1 MLKIIK
7 DKDPIWDTD
16 KFDVILIG
24 TSIYNQL
31 NGGFQSKMKYK
42 YPMVDEKNR
51 ETKYADFSKL
61 GTRITINNTPIISL
75 MYICGYPRPNI
86 DTVDY
91 DSLTKCLLTANAEF
105 RGKKVMATILGSSQF
120 DGNGD
125 KDKCL
130 KIIEDST
137 KDLDITL
144 YDYEQKKRADEIR
157 EQKMYLK
164 SLQYTDIEKY
174 NKLKNVFDLY
184 LKKLYLNGYKNSEKR
199 KNHCTRK

>member
-7 DKDPIWDTD
+7 DKDPIWETD

-42 YPMVDEKNR
+42 YPIVDEKNR

-61 GTRITINNTPIISL
+61 GTRITINDTPIISL

-105 RGKKVMATILGSSQF
+105 RGKKIMATIIGSSQF

-130 KIIEDST
+130 KIIKDST

-184 LKKLYLNGYKNSEKR
+184 LKKLYLNG
-199 KNHCTRK
+199 

>member
-42 YPMVDEKNR
+42 YPIVDEKNR

-61 GTRITINNTPIISL
+61 GTRITINDTPIISL

-157 EQKMYLK
+157 GQKMYLK

-184 LKKLYLNGYKNSEKR
+184 LKKLYLNG
-199 KNHCTRK
+199 

>member
-7 DKDPIWDTD
+7 DKDPIWETD

-42 YPMVDEKNR
+42 YPIVDEKNR

-130 KIIEDST
+130 KIIKDST

-174 NKLKNVFDLY
+174 NKLKDVFDLY
-184 LKKLYLNGYKNSEKR
+184 LKKLYLNG
-199 KNHCTRK
+199 

>member
-31 NGGFQSKMKYK
+31 NGGFQSKIKYK
-42 YPMVDEKNR
+42 YPIVDEKNR

-61 GTRITINNTPIISL
+61 GTRITINDTPIISL

-105 RGKKVMATILGSSQF
+105 RGKKIMATIIGSSQF

-130 KIIEDST
+130 KIIKDST

-144 YDYEQKKRADEIR
+144 YDYEQKKRIDEIR

-184 LKKLYLNGYKNSEKR
+184 LKKLYLNG
-199 KNHCTRK
+199 

>member
-42 YPMVDEKNR
+42 YPIVDEKNR

-61 GTRITINNTPIISL
+61 GTRITINDKPIISL

-130 KIIEDST
+130 KIIEDTT

-184 LKKLYLNGYKNSEKR
+184 LKKLYLNG
-199 KNHCTRK
+199 

>member
-7 DKDPIWDTD
+7 DKDPIWETD
-16 KFDVILIG
+16 NFDVILIG

-31 NGGFQSKMKYK
+31 NGGFQSKIKYK
-42 YPMVDEKNR
+42 YPIVDEKNR

-61 GTRITINNTPIISL
+61 GTRITINDTPIISL

-105 RGKKVMATILGSSQF
+105 RGKKIMATIIGSSQF

-130 KIIEDST
+130 KIIKDST

-144 YDYEQKKRADEIR
+144 YDYEQKKRIDEIR

-184 LKKLYLNGYKNSEKR
+184 LKKLYLNG
-199 KNHCTRK
+199 

>member
-7 DKDPIWDTD
+7 DKDPIWETD

-61 GTRITINNTPIISL
+61 GTRITINDTPVISL

-157 EQKMYLK
+157 EQKMYIK

-184 LKKLYLNGYKNSEKR
+184 LKKLYLNG
-199 KNHCTRK
+199 

>member
-7 DKDPIWDTD
+7 DKDPIWETD
-16 KFDVILIG
+16 NFDVILIG

-31 NGGFQSKMKYK
+31 NGGFQSKIKYK
-42 YPMVDEKNR
+42 YPIVDEKNR

-61 GTRITINNTPIISL
+61 GTRITINDTPIISL

-86 DTVDY
+86 DTVNY

-130 KIIEDST
+130 KIIEDTT

-184 LKKLYLNGYKNSEKR
+184 LKKLYLNG
-199 KNHCTRK
+199 

>member
-7 DKDPIWDTD
+7 DKDPIWETD

-61 GTRITINNTPIISL
+61 GTRITINDTPIISL

-130 KIIEDST
+130 KIIEDTT

-144 YDYEQKKRADEIR
+144 YDYDQKKRADEIR

-184 LKKLYLNGYKNSEKR
+184 LKKLYLNG
-199 KNHCTRK
+199 

>member
-7 DKDPIWDTD
+7 DKDPIWETD

-42 YPMVDEKNR
+42 YPIVDEKNR

-61 GTRITINNTPIISL
+61 GTRITINDTPIISL

-105 RGKKVMATILGSSQF
+105 RGKKVMATIIGSSQF

-130 KIIEDST
+130 KIIEDTT

-174 NKLKNVFDLY
+174 NKLKDVFDLY
-184 LKKLYLNGYKNSEKR
+184 LKKLYLNG
-199 KNHCTRK
+199 

>member
-1 MLKIIK
+1 MLKIVK
-7 DKDPIWDTD
+7 DKDPIWETEN
-16 KFDVILIG
+16 FDVILIG

-31 NGGFQSKMKYK
+31 NGGFQSKIKYK
-42 YPMVDEKNR
+42 YPIVDEKNR

-61 GTRITINNTPIISL
+61 GTRITINDTPIISL

-105 RGKKVMATILGSSQF
+105 RGKKIMATIIGSSQF

-130 KIIEDST
+130 KIIKDST

-144 YDYEQKKRADEIR
+144 YDYEQKKRIDEIR

-184 LKKLYLNGYKNSEKR
+184 LKKLYLNG
-199 KNHCTRK
+199 

>member
-7 DKDPIWDTD
+7 DKDPIWETD
-16 KFDVILIG
+16 NFDVILIG

-31 NGGFQSKMKYK
+31 NGGFQSKIKYK
-42 YPMVDEKNR
+42 YPIVDEKNR

-61 GTRITINNTPIISL
+61 GTRITINDTPIISL

-91 DSLTKCLLTANAEF
+91 DSLTKCLLTANADF
-105 RGKKVMATILGSSQF
+105 RGKKIMTTIIGSSQF

-130 KIIEDST
+130 KIIKDST

-144 YDYEQKKRADEIR
+144 YDYEQKKRIDEIR

-184 LKKLYLNGYKNSEKR
+184 LKKLYLNG
-199 KNHCTRK
+199 

>member
-7 DKDPIWDTD
+7 DKDPIWETD

-31 NGGFQSKMKYK
+31 NGGFQSKIKYK
-42 YPMVDEKNR
+42 YPIVDEKNR

-61 GTRITINNTPIISL
+61 GTRITINDTPTISL

-105 RGKKVMATILGSSQF
+105 RGKKVLTTILGSSQF

-130 KIIEDST
+130 KIIKDST

-174 NKLKNVFDLY
+174 NKLKDVFDLY
-184 LKKLYLNGYKNSEKR
+184 LKKLYLNG
-199 KNHCTRK
+199 

>member
-42 YPMVDEKNR
+42 YPIVDEKNR

-61 GTRITINNTPIISL
+61 GTRITINDTPIISL

-105 RGKKVMATILGSSQF
+105 RGKKVMATIIGSSQF

-144 YDYEQKKRADEIR
+144 YDYDQKKRADEIR

-184 LKKLYLNGYKNSEKR
+184 LKKLYLNG
-199 KNHCTRK
+199 

>member
-7 DKDPIWDTD
+7 DKDPIWETD
-16 KFDVILIG
+16 NFDVILIG

-42 YPMVDEKNR
+42 YPMVDGKNR

-61 GTRITINNTPIISL
+61 GTRITINDTPIISL

-184 LKKLYLNGYKNSEKR
+184 LKKLYLNG
-199 KNHCTRK
+199 

>member
-61 GTRITINNTPIISL
+61 GTRITINDTPVISL

-130 KIIEDST
+130 KIIEDTT

-184 LKKLYLNGYKNSEKR
+184 LKKLYLNG
-199 KNHCTRK
+199 

>member
-7 DKDPIWDTD
+7 DKDPIWETD
-16 KFDVILIG
+16 NFDVILIG

-31 NGGFQSKMKYK
+31 NGGFQSKIKYK
-42 YPMVDEKNR
+42 YPIVDEKNR

-61 GTRITINNTPIISL
+61 GTRITINDTPIISL

-105 RGKKVMATILGSSQF
+105 RGKKIMATIIGSSQF

-130 KIIEDST
+130 KIIKDST

-144 YDYEQKKRADEIR
+144 YDYEQKKRIDEIK

-184 LKKLYLNGYKNSEKR
+184 LKKLYLNG
-199 KNHCTRK
+199 

>member
-7 DKDPIWDTD
+7 DKDPIWETD

-31 NGGFQSKMKYK
+31 NGGFQSKIKYK
-42 YPMVDEKNR
+42 YPIVDEKNR

-61 GTRITINNTPIISL
+61 GTRITINDTPTISL

-130 KIIEDST
+130 KIIEDTT

-184 LKKLYLNGYKNSEKR
+184 LKKLYLNG
-199 KNHCTRK
+199 

>member
-7 DKDPIWDTD
+7 DKDPIWETD

-42 YPMVDEKNR
+42 YPIVDEKNR

-61 GTRITINNTPIISL
+61 GTRITINDTPIISL

-130 KIIEDST
+130 KVIEDST

-184 LKKLYLNGYKNSEKR
+184 LKKLYLNG
-199 KNHCTRK
+199 

>member
-7 DKDPIWDTD
+7 DKDPIWETDT
-16 KFDVILIG
+16 FDVILIG

-42 YPMVDEKNR
+42 YPIVDEKNR

-61 GTRITINNTPIISL
+61 GTRITINDTPIISL

-184 LKKLYLNGYKNSEKR
+184 LKKLYLNG
-199 KNHCTRK
+199 

>member
-42 YPMVDEKNR
+42 YPIVDEKNR

-184 LKKLYLNGYKNSEKR
+184 LKKLYLNG
-199 KNHCTRK
+199 

>member
-7 DKDPIWDTD
+7 DKDPIWETD

-31 NGGFQSKMKYK
+31 NGGCQSKMKYK
-42 YPMVDEKNR
+42 YPIVDEKNR

-61 GTRITINNTPIISL
+61 GTRITINDTPIISL

-184 LKKLYLNGYKNSEKR
+184 LKKLYLNG
-199 KNHCTRK
+199 

>member
-7 DKDPIWDTD
+7 DKDPIWETD
-16 KFDVILIG
+16 NFDVILIG

-31 NGGFQSKMKYK
+31 NGGFQSKIKYK
-42 YPMVDEKNR
+42 YPIVDEKNR

-61 GTRITINNTPIISL
+61 GTRITINDTPIISL

-105 RGKKVMATILGSSQF
+105 RGKKIMATIIGSSQF

-125 KDKCL
+125 KHKCL
-130 KIIEDST
+130 KIIKDST

-144 YDYEQKKRADEIR
+144 YDYEQKKRIDEIR

-184 LKKLYLNGYKNSEKR
+184 LKKLYLNG
-199 KNHCTRK
+199 

>member
-1 MLKIIK
+1 MLKIVK
-7 DKDPIWDTD
+7 DKDPIWETD

-31 NGGFQSKMKYK
+31 NGGFQSKIKYK
-42 YPMVDEKNR
+42 YPIVDEKNR

-61 GTRITINNTPIISL
+61 GTRITINDTPIISL

-105 RGKKVMATILGSSQF
+105 RGKKVLTTILGSSQF

-130 KIIEDST
+130 KIIKDST

-174 NKLKNVFDLY
+174 NKLKDVFDLY
-184 LKKLYLNGYKNSEKR
+184 LKKLYLNG
-199 KNHCTRK
+199 

>member
-7 DKDPIWDTD
+7 DKDPIWETD
-16 KFDVILIG
+16 KLDVILIG

-31 NGGFQSKMKYK
+31 KGGFQSKMKYK
-42 YPMVDEKNR
+42 YPIVDEKNR

-105 RGKKVMATILGSSQF
+105 RGKKVLTTILGSSQF

-130 KIIEDST
+130 KIIKDST

-184 LKKLYLNGYKNSEKR
+184 LKKLYLNG
-199 KNHCTRK
+199 

>member
-7 DKDPIWDTD
+7 DKDPIWETD

-61 GTRITINNTPIISL
+61 GTRITINDTPIISL

-130 KIIEDST
+130 KIIEDTT

-184 LKKLYLNGYKNSEKR
+184 LKKLYLNG
-199 KNHCTRK
+199 

>member
-61 GTRITINNTPIISL
+61 GTRITINDTPIISL

-144 YDYEQKKRADEIR
+144 YDYKQKKRADEIR

-184 LKKLYLNGYKNSEKR
+184 LKKLYLNG
-199 KNHCTRK
+199 

>member
-7 DKDPIWDTD
+7 DKDPIWETD

-42 YPMVDEKNR
+42 YPIVDEKNR

-61 GTRITINNTPIISL
+61 GTRITINDTPIISL

-105 RGKKVMATILGSSQF
+105 RGKKIMATIIGSSQF

-130 KIIEDST
+130 KIIKDST

-144 YDYEQKKRADEIR
+144 YDYEQKKRIDEIR

-184 LKKLYLNGYKNSEKR
+184 LKKLYLNG
-199 KNHCTRK
+199 

>member
-61 GTRITINNTPIISL
+61 GTRITINDTPIISL

-144 YDYEQKKRADEIR
+144 YDYEQKKSADEIR

-184 LKKLYLNGYKNSEKR
+184 LKKLYLNG
-199 KNHCTRK
+199 

>member
-7 DKDPIWDTD
+7 DKDPIWETD

-31 NGGFQSKMKYK
+31 NGGFQSKIKYK
-42 YPMVDEKNR
+42 YPIVDEKNR
-51 ETKYADFSKL
+51 DTKYADFSKL
-61 GTRITINNTPIISL
+61 GTRITINDTPIISL

-184 LKKLYLNGYKNSEKR
+184 LKKLYLNG
-199 KNHCTRK
+199 

>member
-7 DKDPIWDTD
+7 DKDPIWETD
-16 KFDVILIG
+16 NFDVILIG

-31 NGGFQSKMKYK
+31 NGGFQSKIKYK
-42 YPMVDEKNR
+42 YPIVDEKNR

-61 GTRITINNTPIISL
+61 GTRITINDTPIISL

-105 RGKKVMATILGSSQF
+105 RGKKIMATIIGSSQF

-130 KIIEDST
+130 KIIKDST

-144 YDYEQKKRADEIR
+144 YDYEQKKRIEEIR

-184 LKKLYLNGYKNSEKR
+184 LKKLYLNG
-199 KNHCTRK
+199 

>member
-42 YPMVDEKNR
+42 YPIVDEKNR

-61 GTRITINNTPIISL
+61 GTRITINDTPIISL

-105 RGKKVMATILGSSQF
+105 RGKKIMATIIGSSQF

-130 KIIEDST
+130 KIIKDST

-144 YDYEQKKRADEIR
+144 YDYEQKKRIDEIR

-184 LKKLYLNGYKNSEKR
+184 LKKLYLNG
-199 KNHCTRK
+199 

>member
-7 DKDPIWDTD
+7 DKDPIWETD

-42 YPMVDEKNR
+42 YPIVDEKNR

-61 GTRITINNTPIISL
+61 GTRITINDTPVISL

-125 KDKCL
+125 KNKCL

-184 LKKLYLNGYKNSEKR
+184 LKKLYLNG
-199 KNHCTRK
+199 

>member
-7 DKDPIWDTD
+7 DKDPIWETD

-31 NGGFQSKMKYK
+31 NGGFQSKIKYK
-42 YPMVDEKNR
+42 YPIVDEKNR

-61 GTRITINNTPIISL
+61 GTRITINDTPTISL

-105 RGKKVMATILGSSQF
+105 RGKKVLTTFRQMS
-120 DGNGD
+120 
-125 KDKCL
+125 
-130 KIIEDST
+130 
-137 KDLDITL
+137 
-144 YDYEQKKRADEIR
+144 
-157 EQKMYLK
+157 M
-164 SLQYTDIEKY
+164 
-174 NKLKNVFDLY
+174 VV
-184 LKKLYLNGYKNSEKR
+184 
-199 KNHCTRK
+199 

>member
-42 YPMVDEKNR
+42 YPIVDEKNR

-61 GTRITINNTPIISL
+61 GTRITINDTPIISL

-137 KDLDITL
+137 KGLDITL

-184 LKKLYLNGYKNSEKR
+184 LKKLYLNG
-199 KNHCTRK
+199 

>member
-7 DKDPIWDTD
+7 DKDPIWETD

-42 YPMVDEKNR
+42 YPIVDEKNR

-130 KIIEDST
+130 KIIEDTT

-184 LKKLYLNGYKNSEKR
+184 LKKLYLNG
-199 KNHCTRK
+199 

>member
-7 DKDPIWDTD
+7 DKDPIWETD
-16 KFDVILIG
+16 NFDVILIG

-31 NGGFQSKMKYK
+31 NGGFQSKIKYK
-42 YPMVDEKNR
+42 YPLVDEKNR

-61 GTRITINNTPIISL
+61 GTRITINDTPIISL

-105 RGKKVMATILGSSQF
+105 RGKKIMATIIGSSQF

-130 KIIEDST
+130 KIIKDST

-144 YDYEQKKRADEIR
+144 YDYEQKKRIDEIR

-184 LKKLYLNGYKNSEKR
+184 LKKLYLNG
-199 KNHCTRK
+199 